1 MTSPHKYKKTETGMK
16 NMSETNQTKLTN
28 LLTRKDFLGELRV
41 NEDLMKLY
49 LEDDKEIPAV
59 PDAKSNYLD
68 RDEVILSFDDFVKRK
83 KH

>member
-1 MTSPHKYKKTETGMK
+1 MK

-28 LLTRKDFLGELRV
+28 LLTRKDFLGELKL

-49 LEDDKEIPAV
+49 LEEDEEIPAV
-59 PDAKSNYLD
+59 PDAKNNYLD
-68 RDEVILSFDDFVKRK
+68 RDEVILPFDDFVNRK

>member
-1 MTSPHKYKKTETGMK
+1 MK

-28 LLTRKDFLGELRV
+28 LLTRKDFLGELKL

-49 LEDDKEIPAV
+49 LEEDEEIPAV
-59 PDAKSNYLD
+59 PDAKRNYLD

-83 KH
+83 KP